1 MYSIQVI
8 DKDGVPAFVVLPIEL
23 WERVRESVE
32 DAEDIAELER
42 FDREDDGTRVPI
54 EVVRATLQDGRHP
67 VRAWREYR
75 AMTQEQL
82 ATAARISVPYLSQ
95 IEAGKRV
102 GTVVTLRAI
111 ARAMSVSVDMLV
123 PESSAQ

>member
-1 MYSIQVI
+1 MRKVPVI
-8 DKDGVPAFVVLPIEL
+8 ENDGVPAFVVLPIEWL
-23 WERVRESVE
+23 ERVRESVE

-42 FDREDDGTRVPI
+42 FDLEDDGTRVPI

-82 ATAARISVPYLSQ
+82 ATAARISMP
-95 IEAGKRV
+95 
-102 GTVVTLRAI
+102 
-111 ARAMSVSVDMLV
+111 
-123 PESSAQ
+123 

>member
-1 MYSIQVI
+1 MSKVQVI
-8 DKDGVPAFVVLPIEL
+8 EKDGVPAFVVLPIEL

-67 VRAWREYR
+67 VRAWREHR

-111 ARAMSVSVDMLV
+111 ARALSVSVDMLL
-123 PESSAQ
+123 P

>member
-1 MYSIQVI
+1 MSKIQLI
-8 DKDGVPAFVVLPIEL
+8 EKGGVPAFVVLPIEL
-23 WERVRESVE
+23 WARVRESVE
-32 DAEDIAELER
+32 DAEDVAELER

-54 EVVRATLQDGRHP
+54 EVMRATLQDGRHP

-82 ATAARISVPYLSQ
+82 ASAARISAPYLSQ
-95 IEAGKRV
+95 IESGKRD

-111 ARAMSVSVDMLV
+111 GRTLSVSVEMLV
-123 PESSAQ
+123 PESSTQ

>member
-1 MYSIQVI
+1 MSKIQVI
-8 DKDGVPAFVVLPIEL
+8 EKDGVPAFVVLPIEL

-42 FDREDDGTRVPI
+42 FNREDDGTRMPI
-54 EVVRATLQDGRHP
+54 EVVRATLQDGGHA

-95 IEAGKRV
+95 IESGKRV

-111 ARAMSVSVDMLV
+111 ARALSVSVDMLV
-123 PESSAQ
+123 PEYSAQ